1 VKRLVLIRHA
11 KSGWGQETQ
20 KDFDRPLN
28 PRGEKDAPRMA
39 RALVQRGIVPDLI
52 ISSPA
57 KRALTTAALMAQV
70 FGYDPGRIEE
80 FPPLYLGN
88 PSDLSRAVDFT
99 TPGTEAL
106 FLFAHNPGISYYASA
121 LAGEMLDMP
130 TCCAVICEI
139 EGEWTDFRTIRCE
152 MLIPKALPR

>member
-1 VKRLVLIRHA
+1 MKRLVLIRHA
-11 KSGWGQETQ
+11 KSDWGREAL

-39 RALVQRGIVPDLI
+39 RALAQRGIVPDQM

-57 KRALTTAALMAQV
+57 KRALTTAVLMAQV

-80 FPPLYLGN
+80 FSSFYLGN
-88 PSDLSRAVDFT
+88 PSDLSGAVDFT
-99 TPGTEAL
+99 SPGTETL
-106 FLFAHNPGISYYASA
+106 FLFAHNPGISYYASS
-121 LAGEMLDMP
+121 LVGETLDMP

-139 EGEWTDFRTIRCE
+139 EGEWTDFRAKGYE
-152 MLIPKALPR
+152 MLIPKALPG